1 MSDGCHR
8 FDAAVRALHHALPR
22 IGEDQAEGRRAA

>member
-8 FDAAVRALHHALPR
+8 VDATVRALHHVLPG

>member
-8 FDAAVRALHHALPR
+8 INAVLRALHRVLPR